1 MHKYKVFTNKG
12 CQIII
17 DGWQDFC
24 DRHTIIKAAGGIVY
38 NSVNQQLMI
47 FRNGKWDLPKGK
59 LEIGENVRDCA
70 IRELEEETGVC
81 NLEIISFLETTY
93 HTYKI
98 NDQEIL
104 KSTYWF
110 KMFTD
115 YDGVLSP
122 QDAEGISQVEWV
134 SREGVLA
141 KLDNSYDNI
150 RQLLK

>member
-1 MHKYKVFTNKG
+1 M
-12 CQIII
+12 
-17 DGWQDFC
+17 
-24 DRHTIIKAAGGIVY
+24 
-38 NSVNQQLMI
+38 
-47 FRNGKWDLPKGK
+47 
-59 LEIGENVRDCA
+59 
-70 IRELEEETGVC
+70 C